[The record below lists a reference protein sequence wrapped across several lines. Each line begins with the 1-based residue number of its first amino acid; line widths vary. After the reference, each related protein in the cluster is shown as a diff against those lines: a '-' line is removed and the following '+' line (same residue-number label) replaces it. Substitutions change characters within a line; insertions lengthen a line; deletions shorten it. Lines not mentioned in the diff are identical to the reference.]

1 MAIVLSDQLS
11 YGGAKSNFERD
22 MFETIADMKAF
33 STRKLPAMFI
43 TTCVEDG
50 KIYLYNKNN
59 ENDDTYGKWRPV
71 DIGSSPTGANIETY
85 ETVASMKEATVTDDN
100 AIAFC
105 TETEYA
111 GLYEYNVNNESDETT
126 GKWRK
131 VITNEDIVPAPE
143 GDENDIMYWGNI
155 LSVVSSENIPTE
167 ENYENFNDIFFTSL
181 FQNSNIKSKN
191 KIIEDFE
198 FDVSMDE
205 TTAVNDLI
213 QHFVA
218 IPAKF
223 TANENMFNTP
233 YGKLNVG
240 DATRL
245 TTTVN
250 EVRYDVFYWDI
261 CEGLRGTYTINL
273 TL

>member
-1 MAIVLSDQLS
+1 MEFTGS
-11 YGGAKSNFERD
+11 KPNFERD
-22 MFETIADMKAF
+22 IFQTLADMKAVKKR
-33 STRKLPAMFI
+33 SMPDLFI
-43 TTCVEDG
+43 ASCIETG
-50 KIYLYNKNN
+50 KVYLYNKSLT
-59 ENDDTYGKWRPV
+59 EEDEVLGLWREL
-71 DIGSSPTGANIETY
+71 GGNSSSDPTSASIETY
-85 ETVASMKEATVTDDN
+85 ETVASMKEATVEGDS

-111 GLYEYNVNNESDETT
+111 GLYAYNINNESDETT

-155 LSVVSSENIPTE
+155 LSAVSSENIPAE
-167 ENYENFNDIFFTSL
+167 GNYENFNDIFFTSL

-223 TANENMFNTP
+223 TANENMFDTP